1 MNVGKTIATI
11 RKAKG
16 LSQTALAKQAQIMQG
31 TLCQIEIGHTR
42 PGTVTFELI
51 AKALGVTVGY
61 IYILSFEECDLPCE
75 KAEQELLYPS
85 IKQML
90 FKLIQNPK
98 Q

>member
-16 LSQTALAKQAQIMQG
+16 LSQITLAKQAQIMQG
-31 TLCQIEIGHTR
+31 TLSQIEIGHTR

-61 IYILSFEECDLPCE
+61 IYIMSFEEKDLPCSKE
-75 KAEQELLYPS
+75 EQELLYPT

-90 FKLIQNPK
+90 FGLIKNPK
-98 Q
+98 